1 MISINLFFCCRKVFT
16 LINKY
21 RNGLEKFSEISLN
34 ENDDFYN
41 LLNMEDI
48 TNADYTHRERIC
60 EDFELKRL
68 GKSHY
73 LYV

>member
-1 MISINLFFCCRKVFT
+1 MISINSFFCCRKVFT
-16 LINKY
+16 P
-21 RNGLEKFSEISLN
+21 RNGLEKFSKISLN
-34 ENDDFYN
+34 ENEDFYN

-48 TNADYTHRERIC
+48 TDADYTHRERLC

-68 GKSHY
+68 GKSRY